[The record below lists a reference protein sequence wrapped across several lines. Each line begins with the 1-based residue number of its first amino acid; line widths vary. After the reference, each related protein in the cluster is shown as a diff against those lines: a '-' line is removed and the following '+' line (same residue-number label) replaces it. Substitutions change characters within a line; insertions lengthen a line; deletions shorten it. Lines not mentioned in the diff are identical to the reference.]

1 MGTKAPSSILFGNE
15 TVQLPPAQSALAGLR
30 RHIGYTIGH
39 GDVDMAEIEAVRNFE
54 DKPIQTDEL
63 SFALGIM
70 VGAFMSELDTRPD
83 LMKMKGLVF
92 AAADE
97 IQRRIISKLEAKYV
111 QQG

>member
-1 MGTKAPSSILFGNE
+1 MGGQGQAPDNTIPSQATLAKIRGN
-15 TVQLPPAQSALAGLR
+15 
-30 RHIGYTIGH
+30 IGYTIGH
-39 GDVDMAEIEAVRNFE
+39 GDVDVAEIEAVRDFE

-70 VGAFMSELDTRPD
+70 VGSFMSELDTRPD
-83 LMKMKGLVF
+83 LMKMKSLVF

>member
-1 MGTKAPSSILFGNE
+1 MGVKGQAPDNTIPSQ
-15 TVQLPPAQSALAGLR
+15 TALAKIRGN
-30 RHIGYTIGH
+30 IGYTIGH
-39 GDVDMAEIEAVRNFE
+39 GDVDVAEIEAVRDFE

-97 IQRRIISKLEAKYV
+97 IQRRIISKLEGANV
-111 QQG
+111 Q